1 MKAKLI
7 SSNGAS
13 LILVTPGSFIMGCPQ
28 SEPGH
33 MVWEAEH
40 EVTLSYNFYL
50 GATPVT
56 QRQYEWVTGHN
67 PTDHPG
73 SDKDAPV
80 DSVSWDM
87 ANEYCSKLTEIDR
100 QAGVLPDGWEYRL
113 PTEAEWEY
121 ACRAGNQEAKYGAPD
136 SIAWYLDNAEGRP
149 HTVGQKVPNDWG
161 FHDMLGNVCEW
172 CQDWFWRANPCRA
185 VRGGSY
191 YNTAAACR
199 TARREGWMPGNRG
212 RYCGIRLLAATVG
225 PFELTPPVD
234 DFTAPPR
241 QPCLFDAFDA
251 KDYALA
257 EQILAENPDAL
268 EALDAIPPNLHGC
281 IYADRPEMFQWL
293 LDHGAGL
300 ERREQDY
307 GATPLRT
314 AIVMR
319 HKRII
324 RILVE
329 RGADTTGA
337 MDVALRGSAGDFED
351 DPSLDREGYGEIVEL
366 LQSLGVK

>member
-1 MKAKLI
+1 MKAELI
-7 SSNGAS
+7 SSSGAR
-13 LILVTPGSFIMGCPQ
+13 LILVTPGSFIMGSPQ
-28 SEPGH
+28 SEKGH
-33 MVWEAEH
+33 MYWEGER
-40 EVTLSYNFYL
+40 EVTLSHKFYL

-56 QRQYEWVTGHN
+56 QRQYEWATGEN

-73 SDKDAPV
+73 AGKDAPV
-80 DSVSWDM
+80 DSVNWDM
-87 ANEYCSKLTEIDR
+87 ANAFCSKLTEIDR
-100 QAGVLPDGWEYRL
+100 QAGVLRDGWEYRL

-121 ACRAGNQEAKYGAPD
+121 ACRAGNQEARYGVPD
-136 SIAWYLDNAEGRP
+136 LIAWYLDNAEGRP

-172 CQDWFWRANPCRA
+172 CQDWFYRANPCRA

-199 TARREGWMPGNRG
+199 AARREGWGPGNRG
-212 RYCGIRLLAATVG
+212 RYCGLRVLAAPVG
-225 PFELTPPVD
+225 PFELTPPLD
-234 DFTAPPR
+234 DSTAPPK
-241 QPCLFDAFDA
+241 QPSIFDAFDA

-257 EQILAENPDAL
+257 EKILAENPEAL
-268 EALDAIPPNLHGC
+268 EALDEIPPSLHAC
-281 IYADRPEMFQWL
+281 IYTDRPEMLEWL
-293 LDHGAGL
+293 LDHGADI

-324 RILVE
+324 QILVD
-329 RGADTTGA
+329 RGADTA
-337 MDVALRGSAGDFED
+337 RARDAALRGLNGDYED
-351 DPSLDREGYGEIVEL
+351 DPNLDREGYREIVEL
-366 LQSLGVK
+366 LRKLGVK

>member
-1 MKAKLI
+1 MKAELI
-7 SSNGAS
+7 SSSGAR
-13 LILVTPGSFIMGCPQ
+13 LILVTPGSFIMGSPQ
-28 SEPGH
+28 SEQGH
-33 MVWEAEH
+33 MYWEGER
-40 EVTLSYNFYL
+40 EVTLSHKFYL

-56 QRQYEWVTGHN
+56 QRQYERATGEN

-73 SDKDAPV
+73 AGKDAPV
-80 DSVSWDM
+80 DSVNWDM
-87 ANEYCSKLTEIDR
+87 ANAFCGKLTEIDR
-100 QAGVLPDGWEYRL
+100 QAGVLRDGWEYRL

-121 ACRAGNQEAKYGAPD
+121 ACRAGNQEARYGAPD

-149 HTVGQKVPNDWG
+149 HTVGQKAPNDWG

-172 CQDWFWRANPCRA
+172 CQDLFWRANPCRA

-199 TARREGWMPGNRG
+199 AARREGWMPGNRG
-212 RYCGIRLLAATVG
+212 RYCGMRVLAAPMG

-234 DFTAPPR
+234 DFTAPPK
-241 QPCLFDAFDA
+241 QPSIFDAFDA

-281 IYADRPEMFQWL
+281 IHTDRPEMLEWL
-293 LDHGAGL
+293 LDHGADI

-307 GATPLRT
+307 GAPPLRT

-324 RILVE
+324 QILVD
-329 RGADTTGA
+329 RGADTAGA
-337 MDVALRGSAGDFED
+337 MDIALRGLAGDFED
-351 DPSLDREGYGEIVEL
+351 DPRLDRGGYGEIVEL
-366 LQSLGVK
+366 LRELGVK